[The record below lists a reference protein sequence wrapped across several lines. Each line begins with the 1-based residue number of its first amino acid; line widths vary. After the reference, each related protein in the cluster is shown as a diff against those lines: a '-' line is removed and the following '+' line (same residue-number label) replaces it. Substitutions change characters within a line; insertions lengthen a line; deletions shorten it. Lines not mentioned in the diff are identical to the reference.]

1 MISTMML
8 ICLEKSDRLTEMNK
22 VAFLFCVHN
31 HQPVGNF
38 LHVLENAY
46 EKAYLPFIEVLKKYP
61 FMKISIHYTGILWDF
76 FKDHHPEF
84 LETLRELVKK
94 GQLEMMT
101 GGYYEPILAVIP
113 DADKVGQIKR
123 LTQTIEEEMGVTP
136 QGMWLAE
143 RVWEPHLP
151 KYLKE
156 AGVEYITIDDY
167 HFKKSGLR
175 EEDLHGYYLTEEEGK
190 VIKVFPGS
198 ETLRYIIPFHPPEET
213 LKYLS
218 RLQGSSCAA
227 IFADDG
233 EKFGIWP
240 STYHSVYEEGW
251 LENFFQLIG
260 RNLDWIEP
268 VPLGT
273 YADREKPL
281 GRIYLSCSSYMEMD
295 EWSLPTEAMVEYGKV
310 VERLKENPEGDQI
323 RRFIKGGFWRN
334 FFAKYPESNDLHKR
348 VLHLREKIGNEKRG
362 SILKS
367 QNSLLYLH
375 RAQCNDAYWHG
386 VFGGL
391 YLPHLRHAIYE
402 NLIKAETLYDRKM
415 HKEKDWV
422 DLERSDFNG
431 DGDEEVILKNQET
444 VLLFSSRGGS
454 ILEMDDRSKA
464 FNILGTLTRGK
475 EGYHQKLL
483 EARELASRD
492 EASEAKTRTIHEIF
506 DSKEKGLDQYLHF
519 DGYRRASFLDH
530 FIAEPM
536 DFESFR
542 RCDYQEEGDFIK
554 ESYEIEVR
562 GEGKQSEVLFSRSG
576 SLWKNGKRD
585 PIKIEKSFSI
595 PTHQTILKATYQ
607 ITYQGEKRKTNFGI
621 EFNINLLA
629 GDAPDRYYNIPGQNL
644 EDRRLASMGALNGM
658 TEVHLV
664 DEWNKMEVVLKTDR
678 KCNLWRFP
686 IETVSLSESGFE
698 RIFQGSCLLF
708 YWPLELEPKMR
719 FEVSIELGIQ
729 PL

>member
-1 MISTMML
+1 M
-8 ICLEKSDRLTEMNK
+8 EK

-46 EKAYLPFIEVLKKYP
+46 EKAYVPFIEALKKYP
-61 FMKISIHYTGILWDF
+61 FMKISIHYTGVLWDF
-76 FKDHHPEF
+76 FKDRHPEF
-84 LETLRELVKK
+84 LEILRELVKK

-123 LTQTIEEEMGVTP
+123 LTQTIEEEMGVSP

-167 HFKKSGLR
+167 HFKKSGWR
-175 EEDLHGYYLTEEEGK
+175 EEDLHGYYLTEEDGK
-190 VIKVFPGS
+190 VLKVFPGS

-213 LKYLS
+213 LEYLS
-218 RLQGSSCAA
+218 RLRGSSRAA

-240 STYHSVYEEGW
+240 YTYHSVYEEGW
-251 LENFFQLIG
+251 LERFFKLIG
-260 RNLDWIEP
+260 KNLDWIEP
-268 VPLGT
+268 LPLGA
-273 YADREKPL
+273 YLNQSKPL

-295 EWSLPTEAMVEYGKV
+295 EWSLPTEAMVDYSKV

-348 VLHLREKIGNEKRG
+348 VLHLREKIGNEKRR
-362 SILKS
+362 SAPKDRDP
-367 QNSLLYLH
+367 LYYLY
-375 RAQCNDAYWHG
+375 RAECNDAYWHG

-391 YLPHLRHAIYE
+391 YLPHLRQAIYE
-402 NLIKAETLYDRKM
+402 NLIKAEALYDQRV
-415 HKEKDWV
+415 HREKEWI
-422 DLERSDFNG
+422 DLEIMDFNG
-431 DGDEEVILKNQET
+431 DGDEEVILKNPGM

-454 ILEMDDRSKA
+454 LLEMDDRSKA
-464 FNILGTLTRGK
+464 FNVLGTLTRRK

-483 EARELASRD
+483 EVREQVLRD
-492 EASEAKTRTIHEIF
+492 EASTAKTKTIHGIF
-506 DSKEKGLDQYLHF
+506 DSKEEGLDQYLQF

-530 FIAEPM
+530 FMAEPM

-542 RCDYQEEGDFIK
+542 RGQYQEEGNFIK
-554 ESYEIEVR
+554 EPYGIEVR
-562 GEGKQSEVLFSRSG
+562 KKGKLQEVFFSRSG
-576 SLWKNGKRD
+576 DLRQDRKRD
-585 PIKIEKSFSI
+585 PIRIEKSFSI
-595 PTHQTILKATYQ
+595 STHQNMVKATYQ
-607 ITYQGEKRKTNFGI
+607 ISYDGEKRKTNFGI

-629 GDAPDRYYNIPGQNL
+629 GDAPDRYYHIPGHDL
-644 EDRRLASMGALNGM
+644 EDRRLASVGELNDIA
-658 TEVHLV
+658 EVQLV
-664 DEWNKMEVVLKTDR
+664 DEWTGMKVVLGTDR
-678 KCNLWRFP
+678 RCRLWRFP

-698 RIFQGSCLLF
+698 KIFQGSCLLF
-708 YWPLELEPKMR
+708 YWPLDLEPKR
-719 FEVSIELGIQ
+719 EFRVSVELGIY
-729 PL
+729 PIVK

>member
-1 MISTMML
+1 M
-8 ICLEKSDRLTEMNK
+8 EK

-46 EKAYLPFIEVLKKYP
+46 EKAYLPFIEILKKYP
-61 FMKISIHYTGILWDF
+61 FMKITIHYTGVLWDF

-84 LETLRELVKK
+84 LKTLREMVKK

-123 LTQTIEEEMGVTP
+123 LTQTIKEEMGVTP

-175 EEDLHGYYLTEEEGK
+175 EEDLYGYYLTEEEGK
-190 VIKVFPGS
+190 ILKVFPGS

-213 LKYLS
+213 LEYLS
-218 RLQGSSCAA
+218 RLRGSSWAA

-233 EKFGIWP
+233 EKFGVWP
-240 STYHSVYEEGW
+240 YTYHSVYEEGW
-251 LENFFQLIG
+251 LERFFQMIG
-260 RNLDWIEP
+260 KNLDWIEP
-268 VPLGT
+268 MPLGT
-273 YADREKPL
+273 YANREKTL
-281 GRIYLSCSSYMEMD
+281 GRIYLACSSYMEMD

-310 VERLKENPEGDQI
+310 VERLKESPGGGQI
-323 RRFIKGGFWRN
+323 RRFLKGGFWRN

-348 VLHLREKIGNEKRG
+348 VLFLREKIGDEKRRRIPKG
-362 SILKS
+362 
-367 QNSLLYLH
+367 QNPLLYLY

-402 NLIKAETLYDRKM
+402 NLIKAEALYDRKM
-415 HKEKDWV
+415 HREREWIG
-422 DLERSDFNG
+422 LERLDFNG
-431 DGDEEVILKNQET
+431 DGDEEVFLKNPET

-454 ILEMDDRSKA
+454 LLEMDDRSKA
-464 FNILGTLTRGK
+464 FNILETLTRRK
-475 EGYHQKLL
+475 EGYHQKIL
-483 EARELASRD
+483 EAREQASRD
-492 EASEAKTRTIHEIF
+492 EASPAKTKTIHEIF
-506 DSKEKGLDQYLHF
+506 DSKEEGLDQYLHF

-542 RCDYQEEGDFIK
+542 RCQHQEEGDFIK
-554 ESYEIEVR
+554 EPYEIEFR
-562 GEGKQSEVLFSRSG
+562 RKGKYQEVLFSRSG
-576 SLWKNGKRD
+576 SLRKDRRKD

-595 PTHQTILKATYQ
+595 PTHQRVVKAAYK
-607 ITYQGEKRKTNFGI
+607 ITYKGEKRRTNFGI
-621 EFNINLLA
+621 ELNINLLA
-629 GDAPDRYYNIPGQNL
+629 GDAPDRYYDIPGHHL
-644 EDRRLASMGALNGM
+644 EDRKLASSGELKDVS
-658 TEVHLV
+658 EVHLI
-664 DEWNKMEVVLKTDR
+664 DEWNRMKVVLKTDR
-678 KCNLWRFP
+678 RCHLWRFP

-698 RIFQGSCLLF
+698 RIFQGSCLFL
-708 YWPLELEPKMR
+708 YWPLDLEPGKR
-719 FEVSIELGIQ
+719 FEVNIELAINS
-729 PL
+729 L

>member
-1 MISTMML
+1 M
-8 ICLEKSDRLTEMNK
+8 EK

-61 FMKISIHYTGILWDF
+61 FMKISIHYTGVLWDF

-84 LETLRELVKK
+84 LEALRVLVKK

-113 DADKVGQIKR
+113 DADKVGQIIR
-123 LTQTIEEEMGVTP
+123 LTQTIEEEMGITP

-151 KYLKE
+151 KYLRE

-175 EEDLHGYYLTEEEGK
+175 EEDLYGYYLTEEEGK

-213 LKYLS
+213 LEYLS
-218 RLQGSSCAA
+218 RLRDSSCAA

-233 EKFGIWP
+233 EKFGFWP
-240 STYHSVYEEGW
+240 YTYHSVYEEGW
-251 LENFFQLIG
+251 LERFFELIG
-260 RNLDWIEP
+260 KNLDWIEP
-268 VPLGT
+268 MPLGA
-273 YADREKPL
+273 YANREKSL

-310 VERLKENPEGDQI
+310 VERLKESPEGEQI
-323 RRFIKGGFWRN
+323 RRFLKGGFWRN

-348 VLHLREKIGNEKRG
+348 VLHLREKIANEKRRPVPKG
-362 SILKS
+362 QDPLH
-367 QNSLLYLH
+367 YLH

-402 NLIKAETLYDRKM
+402 NLIKAEALYDQKVHR
-415 HKEKDWV
+415 EKGWV
-422 DLERSDFNG
+422 DLEKLDFNG
-431 DGDEEVILKNQET
+431 DGDEEVILKNLEM

-454 ILEMDDRSKA
+454 LLEMDDRSKA
-464 FNILGTLTRGK
+464 FNILGTLTRRK

-483 EARELASRD
+483 EAREQASR
-492 EASEAKTRTIHEIF
+492 EEVSTAKTKTIHEIF
-506 DSKEKGLDQYLHF
+506 ESKEEGLDQYLHF
-519 DGYRRASFLDH
+519 DGYRRASFVDH

-536 DFESFR
+536 DFGSFR
-542 RCDYQEEGDFIK
+542 RCQYREEGDFIK
-554 ESYEIEVR
+554 EPYEMEARRKGKHQEVF
-562 GEGKQSEVLFSRSG
+562 FSRSG
-576 SLWKNGKRD
+576 RLLKNGEKD

-595 PTHQTILKATYQ
+595 PTYQKAVKASYR
-607 ITYQGEKRKTNFGI
+607 ITYKGKRRKTNFGI
-621 EFNINLLA
+621 ELNINLLA
-629 GDAPDRYYNIPGQNL
+629 GDAPDRYYTIPGRRL
-644 EDRRLASMGALNGM
+644 EDRKLASMGALNDI

-664 DEWNKMEVVLKTDR
+664 DEWNKMKVVLKTD
-678 KCNLWRFP
+678 KSCNLWRFP

-708 YWPLELEPKMR
+708 YWSLDLEPEKR
-719 FEVSIELGIQ
+719 FEVGIELAIDS
-729 PL
+729 L

>member
-1 MISTMML
+1 M
-8 ICLEKSDRLTEMNK
+8 EK

-76 FKDHHPEF
+76 FKDRHPEF

-123 LTQTIEEEMGVTP
+123 LTQTIQEEMGVTP

-143 RVWEPHLP
+143 RIWEPHLP

-175 EEDLHGYYLTEEEGK
+175 EKDLHGYYLTEEEGK
-190 VIKVFPGS
+190 VLKVFPGS

-213 LKYLS
+213 LDYLS
-218 RLQGSSCAA
+218 QLRGSSCAA

-240 STYHSVYEEGW
+240 YTYHSVYEDGW
-251 LENFFQLIG
+251 LARFFQLIG
-260 RNLDWIEP
+260 DHLDWIEP
-268 VPLGT
+268 MPLGT
-273 YADREKPL
+273 YAIRKKPL
-281 GRIYLSCSSYMEMD
+281 GRIYLPCSSYMEMD
-295 EWSLPTEAMVEYGKV
+295 EWSLPTEAMVGYGKV
-310 VERLKENPEGDQI
+310 VERLKESPEGEQI
-323 RRFIKGGFWRN
+323 RRFLKGGFWRN
-334 FFAKYPESNDLHKR
+334 FFTKYPESNDLHKR
-348 VLHLREKIGNEKRG
+348 ILHLREKIRDEKRKPA
-362 SILKS
+362 LKS
-367 QNSLLYLH
+367 QDPIMYLH

-391 YLPHLRHAIYE
+391 YLPHLRHALYE
-402 NLIKAETLYDRKM
+402 NLIKAEALYDQMAHRE
-415 HKEKDWV
+415 KEWV
-422 DLERSDFNG
+422 ELERLDFNG
-431 DGDEEVILKNQET
+431 DGDEEVILKNPEM
-444 VLLFSSRGGS
+444 VLLLSSRGGS
-454 ILEMDDRSKA
+454 LLEMDDRSKA
-464 FNILGTLTRGK
+464 FNILGTLTRRK
-475 EGYHQKLL
+475 EGYHHNLL
-483 EARELASRD
+483 ESREQASRE
-492 EASEAKTRTIHEIF
+492 EASTAETRTIHEIF

-519 DGYRRASFLDH
+519 DGCRRVSFLDH

-536 DFESFR
+536 HFESFR
-542 RCDYQEEGDFIK
+542 RCQYQEEGDFIQ
-554 ESYEIEVR
+554 EPYEIEVR
-562 GEGKQSEVLFSRSG
+562 GEGRDREVFFSRSG
-576 SLWKNGKRD
+576 GLLRNGKRD
-585 PIKIEKSFSI
+585 PINIEKGFSI
-595 PTHQTILKATYQ
+595 LTHQTVVKAAYQ
-607 ITYQGEKRKTNFGI
+607 IDYLGEKRKTNFGI
-621 EFNINLLA
+621 ELNINLLA
-629 GDAPDRYYNIPGQNL
+629 GDAPDRYYHIPGHKL
-644 EDRRLASMGALNGM
+644 EDRRLASLGTLDGVA
-658 TEVHLV
+658 EVQLI
-664 DEWNKMEVVLKTDR
+664 DEWNKMKVVLKMDKR
-678 KCNLWRFP
+678 CNLWRFP

-698 RIFQGSCLLF
+698 RIYQGSCLLLF
-708 YWPLELEPKMR
+708 WPLEFKPGGQ
-719 FEVSIELGIQ
+719 FEVTIELGIY

>member
-1 MISTMML
+1 M
-8 ICLEKSDRLTEMNK
+8 EK

-76 FKDHHPEF
+76 FKDRHSEF

-113 DADKVGQIKR
+113 DADKVGQIIR
-123 LTQTIEEEMGVTP
+123 LTQTIEEEMGITP

-151 KYLKE
+151 KYLRE

-175 EEDLHGYYLTEEEGK
+175 EEDLYGYYLTEEEGK

-213 LKYLS
+213 LEYLS
-218 RLQGSSCAA
+218 RLRDSSCAA

-233 EKFGIWP
+233 EKFGFWP
-240 STYHSVYEEGW
+240 YTYHSVYEEGW
-251 LENFFQLIG
+251 LELFFELIG
-260 RNLDWIEP
+260 KNLDWIEP
-268 VPLGT
+268 MPLGA
-273 YADREKPL
+273 YAIREKPL

-310 VERLKENPEGDQI
+310 VERFKGGPEGEKV

-334 FFAKYPESNDLHKR
+334 FFAKYPESNDMHKR
-348 VLHLREKIGNEKRG
+348 VLHLREKIGNAKKKPVPKDQDP
-362 SILKS
+362 LH
-367 QNSLLYLH
+367 YLH
-375 RAQCNDAYWHG
+375 QAQCNDAYWHG

-391 YLPHLRHAIYE
+391 YLPHLRHALYE
-402 NLIKAETLYDRKM
+402 NLIKAETLFDRKV
-415 HKEKDWV
+415 HREKEWI
-422 DLERSDFNG
+422 DLEKLDFNG
-431 DGDEEVILKNQET
+431 DGDEEVILKNLEM
-444 VLLFSSRGGS
+444 VLLFSSRGGAL
-454 ILEMDDRSKA
+454 LEMDDRSKA
-464 FNILGTLTRGK
+464 FNILGTLTRRK
-475 EGYHQKLL
+475 EGYHHNLL
-483 EARELASRD
+483 ESRVQSSRD
-492 EASEAKTRTIHEIF
+492 EASTAETRTIHEIF
-506 DSKEKGLDQYLHF
+506 DSKEEGLDQHLHF
-519 DGYRRASFLDH
+519 DGYRRTSFLDH

-542 RCDYQEEGDFIK
+542 KCEYQEEGDFIK
-554 ESYEIEVR
+554 EPYEIEVIR
-562 GEGKQSEVLFSRSG
+562 KEKHQEVFFSRSG
-576 SLWKNGKRD
+576 RLLKNGKRD

-595 PTHQTILKATYQ
+595 PTHQKAVKASYQ
-607 ITYQGEKRKTNFGI
+607 ITYKGEKRRTNFGI
-621 EFNINLLA
+621 ELNINLLA
-629 GDAPDRYYNIPGQNL
+629 GDAPDRYYTIPGRRL
-644 EDRRLASMGALNGM
+644 EDRKLASVGEISGI
-658 TEVHLV
+658 TEVQLI
-664 DEWNKMEVVLKTDR
+664 DEWNRIKVVLKTD
-678 KCNLWRFP
+678 KSCNLWRFP

-708 YWPLELEPKMR
+708 YWSLDLKPEKR
-719 FEVSIELGIQ
+719 FEVGIELAIDS
-729 PL
+729 L

>member
-1 MISTMML
+1 M
-8 ICLEKSDRLTEMNK
+8 EK

-76 FKDHHPEF
+76 FKDRHPEF
-84 LETLRELVKK
+84 LKILRGLVKK

-123 LTQTIEEEMGVTP
+123 LTQTIEEEMGVSP

-167 HFKKSGLR
+167 HFKKSGWR
-175 EEDLHGYYLTEEEGK
+175 EEDLHGYYLTEEDGK
-190 VIKVFPGS
+190 VLKVFPGS

-213 LKYLS
+213 LEYLS
-218 RLQGSSCAA
+218 RLRGSSRAA

-240 STYHSVYEEGW
+240 YTYHSVYEEGW
-251 LENFFQLIG
+251 LERFFKLIG
-260 RNLDWIEP
+260 KNLDWIEP
-268 VPLGT
+268 LPLGA
-273 YADREKPL
+273 YLNQSKPL

-295 EWSLPTEAMVEYGKV
+295 EWSLPTEAMVDYSKV

-348 VLHLREKIGNEKRG
+348 VLHLREKIGNEKRR
-362 SILKS
+362 SAPKDRDP
-367 QNSLLYLH
+367 LYYLY
-375 RAQCNDAYWHG
+375 RAECNDAYWHG

-391 YLPHLRHAIYE
+391 YLPHLRQAIYE
-402 NLIKAETLYDRKM
+402 NLIKAEALYDQRV
-415 HKEKDWV
+415 HREKEWI
-422 DLERSDFNG
+422 DLEIMDFNG
-431 DGDEEVILKNQET
+431 DGDEEVILKNPGM

-454 ILEMDDRSKA
+454 LLEMDDRSKA
-464 FNILGTLTRGK
+464 FNVLGTLTRRK

-483 EARELASRD
+483 EGREQVLRD
-492 EASEAKTRTIHEIF
+492 EASTAKTKTIHGIF
-506 DSKEKGLDQYLHF
+506 DSKEEGLDQYLQF

-530 FIAEPM
+530 FMAEPM

-542 RCDYQEEGDFIK
+542 RGQYQEEGNFIK
-554 ESYEIEVR
+554 EPYGIEVR
-562 GEGKQSEVLFSRSG
+562 KKGKLQEVFFSRSG
-576 SLWKNGKRD
+576 DLRQDRKRD
-585 PIKIEKSFSI
+585 PIRIEKSFSI
-595 PTHQTILKATYQ
+595 STHQNMVKATYQ
-607 ITYQGEKRKTNFGI
+607 ISYEGEKRKTNFGI

-629 GDAPDRYYNIPGQNL
+629 GDAPDRYYHIPGHDL
-644 EDRRLASMGALNGM
+644 EDRRLASVGELNDIA
-658 TEVHLV
+658 EVQLV
-664 DEWNKMEVVLKTDR
+664 DEWTGMKVVLGTDR
-678 KCNLWRFP
+678 RCRLWRFP

-698 RIFQGSCLLF
+698 KIFQGSCLLF
-708 YWPLELEPKMR
+708 YWPLDLEPKR
-719 FEVSIELGIQ
+719 EFRVSVELGIY
-729 PL
+729 PIVK

>member
-1 MISTMML
+1 MG
-8 ICLEKSDRLTEMNK
+8 K
-22 VAFLFCVHN
+22 VAFLFCVHD

-61 FMKISIHYTGILWDF
+61 FMQISIHYTGVLWDF

-123 LTQTIEEEMGVTP
+123 LTQTISEEMGIIP
-136 QGMWLAE
+136 QGMWIAE

-151 KYLKE
+151 KYLVE
-156 AGVEYITIDDY
+156 AGVEYIIIDDY

-175 EEDLHGYYLTEEEGK
+175 DEDLHGYYLTEEDGK
-190 VIKVFPGS
+190 VLKVFPGS

-213 LKYLS
+213 LEYLS
-218 RLQGSSCAA
+218 RLRGGASEAA

-240 STYHSVYEEGW
+240 YTYHSVYEEGW
-251 LENFFQLIG
+251 LERFFQLIEK
-260 RNLDWIEP
+260 NLDWIEP
-268 VPLGT
+268 MSLGA
-273 YADREKPL
+273 YATRQRPL
-281 GRIYLSCSSYMEMD
+281 GRIYLSCSSYIEMD
-295 EWSLPTEAMVEYGKV
+295 EWSLPTEAMVEYARV
-310 VERLKENPEGDQI
+310 VEKLKELPEGEQT
-323 RRFIKGGFWRN
+323 RRFLKGGFWRN

-348 VLHLREKIGNEKRG
+348 VLHLRGKIGDEKRR
-362 SILKS
+362 SAPKD
-367 QNSLLYLH
+367 QDPLLYLH

-391 YLPHLRHAIYE
+391 YLPHLRYGIYE
-402 NLIKAETLYDRKM
+402 NLIKAEALYDQKVHRE
-415 HKEKDWV
+415 KEWI
-422 DLERSDFNG
+422 DLERLDFNG
-431 DGDEEVILKNQET
+431 DGDEEVILRNPET
-444 VLLFSSRGGS
+444 VFLLSSRGGS
-454 ILEMDDRSKA
+454 LLEMDDRLKA
-464 FNILGTLTRGK
+464 FNILGTLTRRK

-483 EARELASRD
+483 ESREQATKEEVST
-492 EASEAKTRTIHEIF
+492 AKTKTIHEIF
-506 DSKEKGLDQYLHF
+506 DSKEKGLDRYLQF

-542 RCDYQEEGDFIK
+542 RCQYHEEGDFIK
-554 ESYEIEVR
+554 EPYEIELSR
-562 GEGKQSEVLFSRSG
+562 KRKYSEVIFSRSG
-576 SLWKNGKRD
+576 SLRKEGGGD

-595 PTHQTILKATYQ
+595 LTRRKVVKASYQ
-607 ITYQGEKRKTNFGI
+607 LTYQGEKRKTNFGI

-629 GDAPDRYYNIPGQNL
+629 GDAPDRYYHIPGHSL
-644 EDRRLASMGALNGM
+644 EDRRLASMGALNDM
-658 TEVHLV
+658 MEIHLA
-664 DEWNKMEVVLKTDR
+664 DEWNKLEVILKAD
-678 KCNLWRFP
+678 KPCHLWRFP
-686 IETVSLSESGFE
+686 IETVSLSEGGFE
-698 RIFQGSCLLF
+698 KIFQGSSLLL
-708 YWPLELEPKMR
+708 YWPLELEPGGEFR
-719 FEVSIELGIQ
+719 VSLELGIHH
-729 PL
+729 L